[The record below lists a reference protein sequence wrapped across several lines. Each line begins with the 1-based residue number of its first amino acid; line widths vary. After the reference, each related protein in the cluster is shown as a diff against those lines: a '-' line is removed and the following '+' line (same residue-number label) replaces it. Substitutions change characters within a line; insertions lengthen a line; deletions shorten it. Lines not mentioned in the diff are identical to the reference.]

1 MGLDSVELV
10 MSAEKLFGIRIPD
23 KEAEKI
29 NTVQEFADAV
39 CHLITINPSEKCLK
53 QIMFYKIRSALKTL
67 NFSNKNITP
76 DTVVRDLF
84 PKEHLNTN
92 WLIFQSELGLSLPKL
107 AKLDY
112 NANLNSHIKL
122 FGIKT
127 IKRTLPTTKGTI
139 RQLIDW
145 IISLNFKKTIDINR
159 ITNKYEVERIIAN
172 IIHNNMGIPIT
183 EIELEHSISNDLGI
197 D

>member
-23 KEAEKI
+23 IEAKKI
-29 NTVQEFADAV
+29 NTVQEFANV
-39 CHLITINPSEKCLK
+39 VYNLITVNPSEKCLK
-53 QIMFYKIRSALKTL
+53 QIMFYKIRNTLKTL
-67 NFSNKNITP
+67 NFSNENITP
-76 DTVVRDLF
+76 DTVVRNLF
-84 PKEHLNTN
+84 PKEHLDTN
-92 WLIFQSELGLSLPKL
+92 WLIFQHELGLILPKL

-112 NANLNSHIKL
+112 DTSISSHIKL
-122 FGIKT
+122 FGVKT
-127 IKRTLPTTKGTI
+127 IKRTLPTTKGTV

-145 IISLNFKKTIDINR
+145 IISLNFKKAIEINS

-172 IIHNNMGIPIT
+172 IIHDNMGIPIT
-183 EIELEHSISNDLGI
+183 EIELEHSIRNDLGI